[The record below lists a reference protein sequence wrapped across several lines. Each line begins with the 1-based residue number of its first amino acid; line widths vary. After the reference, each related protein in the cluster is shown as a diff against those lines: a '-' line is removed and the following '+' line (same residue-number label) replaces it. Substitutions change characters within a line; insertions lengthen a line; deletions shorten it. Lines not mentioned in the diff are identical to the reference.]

1 MGRGPLVLIAALAMA
16 LLAAGCGGGGD
27 SASGESLSKEEFVA
41 KADAICKHSNERME
55 AGFGKF
61 LKAKGVKSLTKPSKA
76 EYEKLIGEVM
86 VPNLKR
92 EIKELR
98 ALGVPDGDEER
109 VEAMLSAL
117 EEGEET
123 AERDP
128 KAVTASSDAVF
139 GIASRIAAEY
149 GLEVCGSR

>member
-1 MGRGPLVLIAALAMA
+1 MGMRLIVGMLA
-16 LLAAGCGGGGD
+16 LLVAGCGGGD
-27 SASGESLSKEEFVA
+27 ASSAESISKEEFIA
-41 KADAICKHSNERME
+41 RADAICKQSNARME
-55 AGFGKF
+55 AGFAKI
-61 LKAKGVKSLTKPSKA
+61 LKGAKNPAKPSKA
-76 EYEKLIGEVM
+76 EYEKLVGEVM

-92 EIKELR
+92 EIAKLR
-98 ALGVPDGDEER
+98 ALGIPDGDEER

-139 GIASRIAAEY
+139 GIASRIAGEY